1 MFVTTRIE
9 LRCSECDA
17 ELEAEEQPNG
27 IVTIEPHSCKTN
39 NPVRMY
45 YDDLVDFLDGELV
58 SVTYL
63 KKNGEVR
70 DLEGYLG
77 RLNEDKK
84 TIFFV
89 ENNVGLKLLYLKNV
103 GNIELVKTGSMF
115 NLILDVE
122 NV

>member
-1 MFVTTRIE
+1 
-9 LRCSECDA
+9 
-17 ELEAEEQPNG
+17 
-27 IVTIEPHSCKTN
+27 
-39 NPVRMY
+39 MY